1 MLLELPRAATPWGV
15 WSSSPQTETI
25 YEGANRISFLMES
38 LHLTKRRVSGS
49 VVVDAPADA
58 VWATVTDYE
67 RHPEFIPAIVSH
79 AVSRDASGGT
89 TVEQVSLLSRKLNL
103 RTQMKL
109 QVVEDAKKLVLL
121 LRRVSGHG
129 FLEFEGRYSLVA
141 RPDGKTA
148 LSYSVELVP
157 CPIFPLPLVERK
169 IRKEVPKM
177 LAAVA
182 DASSRR

>member
-1 MLLELPRAATPWGV
+1 
-15 WSSSPQTETI
+15 
-25 YEGANRISFLMES
+25 MES